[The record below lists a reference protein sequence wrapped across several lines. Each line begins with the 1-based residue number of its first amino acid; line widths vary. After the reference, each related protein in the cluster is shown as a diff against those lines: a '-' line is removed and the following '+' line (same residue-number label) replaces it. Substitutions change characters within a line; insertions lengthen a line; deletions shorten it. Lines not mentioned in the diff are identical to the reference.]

1 MSRKFRLSA
10 ALVTAAALGSAL
22 AGLSSPAQ
30 AQSSHTLAGSVPSW
44 AKSANR
50 TGSSSASAKVTF
62 QVYLNWQGG
71 SAAESYASAVS
82 TPGNA
87 LYGKYL
93 TAAQFAKKYAPSTAT
108 VNATKSWLKSQG
120 FTIGE
125 VPSNNKYVTATGT
138 VGAAAKAFSTS
149 FSNYRYAG
157 RVLRSNS
164 SALVVPSS
172 LSGVQAVVGLDQS
185 GELAH
190 SNASPPAVFNNGRP
204 CSQWWAEKTVT
215 NSPTPDGTALP
226 SSPSA
231 FAPCG
236 YAGAQLQGAY
246 GMTDAIHSGN
256 DGHGVTVAIIDAY
269 ASNTMLADANQYSAA
284 HGLPSLNGLYSEH
297 VAPGTKHR
305 PQNKSQDPEGWSGE
319 QTLDVEAVHT
329 MAPGAKILYV
339 GAPNNYQDM
348 GASFN
353 WIVSRHAADIITNSY
368 GFAGEA
374 LPPGYIKPQNDLFIQ
389 AAATGISV
397 FFSSGDSSDE
407 TGAVAGATPTPDW
420 PASSP
425 WVTAV
430 GGTSLGVDH
439 DNGRQ
444 FELGWATEKSVL
456 AGAAWGT
463 PAYLYGAGGGTSR
476 LFAQPSWQSGVVP
489 GSIANTYGHGNMR
502 AVPDVAALGDPTT
515 GMAVGQTQT
524 WPDGHTQY
532 SEYRIGGTS
541 LASPL
546 YAGMFALATQRA
558 GHGLGFANPLLYS
571 TAGSSANLDITKA
584 DLTAYPGAV
593 RVDFVNGVDDS
604 DGYVYSARWFDRD
617 NGLTIHVR
625 PGYDDITGIGS
636 PNGEAW
642 LAAVSGN

>member
-1 MSRKFRLSA
+1 
-10 ALVTAAALGSAL
+10 
-22 AGLSSPAQ
+22 
-30 AQSSHTLAGSVPSW
+30 VPSW
-44 AKSANR
+44 AKATNR
-50 TGSSSASAKVTF
+50 VGATSASDKVTF
-62 QVYLNWQGG
+62 QVQLGWQGG
-71 SAAESYASAVS
+71 SAAADFARAVS
-82 TPGNA
+82 TPGNK

-93 TAAQFAKKYAPSTAT
+93 SAGQFAAKYAPSAAT

-120 FTIGE
+120 FTVGE

-149 FSNYRYAG
+149 FANFKFHG
-157 RVLRSNS
+157 KVLRSNTTP
-164 SALVVPSS
+164 LVVPNS
-172 LSGVQAVVGLDQS
+172 LTGVDAIVGLDQS
-185 GELAH
+185 GTLTESH
-190 SNASPPAVFNNGRP
+190 SSPPAVFNNATP
-204 CSQWWAEKTVT
+204 CSTYWGEKTVSNT
-215 NSPTPDGTALP
+215 QTPDHTALP

-236 YAGAQLQGAY
+236 YAGEQLQGAY
-246 GMTDAIHSGN
+246 GMTGAITNGN
-256 DGHGVTVAIIDAY
+256 DGRGVTVAIVDAY
-269 ASNTMLADANQYSAA
+269 ASTTMLDDANTYSAA

-305 PQNKSQDPEGWSGE
+305 PQNPKQDPEGWSGE

-339 GAPNNYQDM
+339 GSPNNYQDM
-348 GASFN
+348 GSALN
-353 WIVSRHAADIITNSY
+353 WIISRHAADIVTNSY

-374 LPPGYIKPQNDLFIQ
+374 LPPGYIKPQNDMFIQ
-389 AAATGISV
+389 AAATGISL
-397 FFSSGDSSDE
+397 FFSSGDDGDE
-407 TGAVAGATPTPDW
+407 TFGDSSASPTPDW

-430 GGTSLGVDH
+430 GGTSLGV
-439 DNGRQ
+439 NSANQRQ
-444 FELGWATEKSVL
+444 FELGWQTEKSVL
-456 AGAAWGT
+456 DNGAWGD

-476 LFAQPSWQSGVVP
+476 IFTQPGYQAGVVP
-489 GSIANTYGHGNMR
+489 GAISQTYGGAAMR
-502 AVPDVAALGDPTT
+502 SVPDVAALGDPTT

-571 TAGSSANLDITKA
+571 TAGTSANVDITKA
-584 DLTAYPGAV
+584 QLDTYPGAV
-593 RVDFVNGVDDS
+593 RSDFVNGVDDA

-617 NGLTIHVR
+617 GSLTIHVR
-625 PGYDDITGIGS
+625 TGYDDVTGIGV
-636 PNGEAW
+636 PNGDAW
-642 LAAVSGN
+642 LHAVSAE